1 MSKKNKGLFTNTE
14 VIGTSVVTKSIKVEL
29 IQVTMWKQKEKVVVY
44 HIVVNGDLFTA
55 LDNRQFAFYLLNY
68 FDFEK
73 YYNNY
78 LNWEDDFDE

>member
-1 MSKKNKGLFTNTE
+1 MKKNKGIFHNTE

-44 HIVVNGDLFTA
+44 QIVVNGDLFTS
-55 LDNRQFAFYLLNY
+55 LDNRQFAFYLLNH

-73 YYNNY
+73 YYKNSVN
-78 LNWEDDFDE
+78 LEDVFDE